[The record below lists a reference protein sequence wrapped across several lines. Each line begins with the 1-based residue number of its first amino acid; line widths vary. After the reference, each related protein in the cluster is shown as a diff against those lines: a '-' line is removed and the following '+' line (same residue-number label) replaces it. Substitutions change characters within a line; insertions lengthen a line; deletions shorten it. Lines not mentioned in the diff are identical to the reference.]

1 MTLGIVEIGVA
12 IHTILNNK
20 QRAGVIPCPQH
31 KEKTM
36 RIETTMSES
45 IKSLAA
51 AQVKIQ
57 KEIADMPKYS
67 KGYGYTYTSYDALVK
82 YLRPLL
88 TKHGISFVQM
98 PVGSDNEIGVETLYM
113 HTSGEWIRSAV
124 CSPIVESKQMNV
136 YQSVGSAIT
145 YFRRYSLSAF
155 VGIASDEDNDVAQ
168 IPTQA
173 QPIKKAAPKPKKV
186 EGEAISSTD
195 AVILRGMCKNL
206 GDDVKEKVREGLET
220 NRINAKNVE
229 KTKEWLQ
236 GLIDKSSPDLS
247 ADDIEKVFS

>member
-1 MTLGIVEIGVA
+1 
-12 IHTILNNK
+12 
-20 QRAGVIPCPQH
+20 
-31 KEKTM
+31 M

-45 IKSLAA
+45 IKSLAT

-57 KEIADMPKYS
+57 KEIADMPKDS

-173 QPIKKAAPKPKKV
+173 QPIKKAAPKTAQAKV
-186 EGEAISSTD
+186 SGEPISSTD

-229 KTKEWLQ
+229 KTKEWLE
-236 GLIDKSSPDLS
+236 GLIEKNSPRVS
-247 ADDIEKVFS
+247 ADEIEKVFS

>member
-1 MTLGIVEIGVA
+1 
-12 IHTILNNK
+12 
-20 QRAGVIPCPQH
+20 
-31 KEKTM
+31 
-36 RIETTMSES
+36 
-45 IKSLAA
+45 
-51 AQVKIQ
+51 
-57 KEIADMPKYS
+57 
-67 KGYGYTYTSYDALVK
+67 
-82 YLRPLL
+82 
-88 TKHGISFVQM
+88 M

-173 QPIKKAAPKPKKV
+173 QKTPAKKTAQAKV
-186 EGEAISSTD
+186 SGEPISSTD

-220 NRINAKNVE
+220 NRINAKTVD
-229 KTKEWLQ
+229 KTKELS
-236 GLIDKSSPDLS
+236 LIH
-247 ADDIEKVFS
+247 I

>member
-1 MTLGIVEIGVA
+1 
-12 IHTILNNK
+12 
-20 QRAGVIPCPQH
+20 
-31 KEKTM
+31 M
-36 RIETTMSES
+36 RQETKMSES

-57 KEIADMPKYS
+57 KEIADMPKDS

-98 PVGSDNEIGVETLYM
+98 PVGSDSEIGVETLYM

-124 CSPIVESKQMNV
+124 YSPIVESKQMNV

-155 VGIASDEDNDVAQ
+155 VGIASDEDNDVAKLA
-168 IPTQA
+168 TQA
-173 QPIKKAAPKPKKV
+173 KPIKKTAQAKPKV
-186 EGEAISSTD
+186 SGSTITDTD
-195 AVILRGMCKNL
+195 AVILRGMCKDL
-206 GDDVKEKVREGLET
+206 GDEIKQKVRDGIASG
-220 NRINAKNVE
+220 RINTNNIDNT
-229 KTKEWLQ
+229 KTWLE
-236 GLIDKSSPDLS
+236 GLIDKKNPPLDSDEV
-247 ADDIEKVFS
+247 EKIFS

>member
-1 MTLGIVEIGVA
+1 
-12 IHTILNNK
+12 
-20 QRAGVIPCPQH
+20 
-31 KEKTM
+31 M
-36 RIETTMSES
+36 RTETTMSES

-57 KEIADMPKYS
+57 KEISDMPKDS

-82 YLRPLL
+82 YLRPVL

-98 PVGSDNEIGVETLYM
+98 PVGSNGEIGVETLYM

-124 CSPIVESKQMNV
+124 CSPIIESKQMNV

-168 IPTQA
+168 IATQA
-173 QPIKKAAPKPKKV
+173 KPVKKTAQAKPK
-186 EGEAISSTD
+186 GPAISDTD
-195 AVILRGMCKNL
+195 AVILRGMCKDL
-206 GDDVKEKVREGLET
+206 GTDIKKKVRDGLSEG
-220 NRINAKNVE
+220 RINANNIEETKN
-229 KTKEWLQ
+229 WLQ
-236 GLIDKSSPDLS
+236 GLLDSNEQGLS
-247 ADDIEKVFS
+247 AKEVEDVFS

>member
-1 MTLGIVEIGVA
+1 
-12 IHTILNNK
+12 
-20 QRAGVIPCPQH
+20 
-31 KEKTM
+31 M

-45 IKSLAA
+45 IKNLAS

-57 KEIADMPKYS
+57 KEITDMHKDS

-124 CSPIVESKQMNV
+124 CSPIIESKQMNV
-136 YQSVGSAIT
+136 YQSVGAAIT

-155 VGIASDEDNDVAQ
+155 VGIASDEDNDATQ
-168 IPTQA
+168 IATQA
-173 QPIKKAAPKPKKV
+173 QPKTTKAPTPKKV
-186 EGEAISSTD
+186 DRVEGEPISSTD
-195 AVILRGMCKNL
+195 AVILRGMCKEL
-206 GDDVKEKVREGLET
+206 GSDVKEKIREGLES
-220 NRINAKNVE
+220 NRINASTVE
-229 KTKEWLQ
+229 KTKKWLE
-236 GLIDKSSPDLS
+236 GLIDDKDPSLS
-247 ADDIEKVFS
+247 ADEVEKVFS

>member
-1 MTLGIVEIGVA
+1 
-12 IHTILNNK
+12 
-20 QRAGVIPCPQH
+20 
-31 KEKTM
+31 M

-57 KEIADMPKYS
+57 KEIADMPKDS

-168 IPTQA
+168 IATQA
-173 QPIKKAAPKPKKV
+173 QPIKKAAPKTAQAKV
-186 EGEAISSTD
+186 SGEPISSTD

-206 GDDVKEKVREGLET
+206 GDDIKEKVREGLET

-229 KTKEWLQ
+229 VTKKWLE
-236 GLIDKSSPDLS
+236 GLIEKNSPDLS